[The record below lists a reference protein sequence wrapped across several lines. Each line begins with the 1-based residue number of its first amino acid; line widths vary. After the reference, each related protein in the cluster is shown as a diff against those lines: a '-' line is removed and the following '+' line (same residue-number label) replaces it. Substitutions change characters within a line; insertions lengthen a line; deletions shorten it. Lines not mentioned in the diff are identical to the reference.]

1 VNRRADLVP
10 LLHRAAA
17 LQGTRVVLGAVVVLA
32 VQLPAVTGRADQH
45 LAPLAIGYVAATGA
59 VELVR
64 RLLRRR
70 ALPVVSGMLLVDGAF
85 LAVVVAETGGS
96 ASPLLFLVHV
106 HVVAAAVLATFRSGV
121 VVAIWH
127 GLLLVAAGY
136 VTWVGDVPD
145 HPAEP
150 ELFAIAS
157 FLLVG
162 TGAVAVARLNER
174 ALRRSRW
181 AAASLVELGS
191 RLERSHRSDGIA
203 IVAAEHLVTHLGY
216 RRAAVVVA
224 GAGDRTG
231 AVADDR
237 GAVPVVVAGAASL
250 PIATSDPL
258 PVRHLDVDVDPALAT
273 LLPGACN
280 VVVTTLVADGKV
292 LGVLAVE
299 CGPDRPDLA
308 LDELDLL
315 VASGERVALALRAAE
330 LLAEVERLATCDP
343 LTGLANRRLF
353 DETLAREVARS
364 RRTGAP
370 LALAVVDI
378 DHFKAVNDGHGH
390 QVGDEVLREL
400 ATALHRVVRTEDL
413 VARFG
418 GEEFVVLATG
428 ATVDDAEVLAERL
441 RAAARSVSTLP
452 VTISVGVAELPTGGD
467 GATLVAHA
475 DAALYRAKAEG
486 RDRVVRHD
494 AVLDLSEPAL
504 TGAESGR

>member
-1 VNRRADLVP
+1 MSGRADLVP
-10 LLHRAAA
+10 LLQRATA
-17 LQGTRVVLGAVVVLA
+17 LQGTRAVLGAVVVLA
-32 VQLPAVTGRADQH
+32 VQVPGITGTSDPR
-45 LAPLAIGYVAATGA
+45 LAALAIGYVAATGA

-64 RLLRRR
+64 RILRRR
-70 ALPVVSGMLLVDGAF
+70 ALPIVSGLLLVDGVF

-121 VVAIWH
+121 VVATWH
-127 GLLLVAAGY
+127 GLLLVASGY
-136 VTWVGDVPD
+136 VGWIGGVPD
-145 HPAEP
+145 HPAAP

-191 RLERSHRSDGIA
+191 HLERSHRAVDVA
-203 IVAAEHLVTHLGY
+203 LVAAEHLATRLGY
-216 RRAAVVVA
+216 RRAAVLVA
-224 GAGDRTG
+224 GTDHRAG

-237 GAVPVVVAGAASL
+237 GAVPVVVGGDD
-250 PIATSDPL
+250 ATPQVGTAPVPL
-258 PVRHLDVDVDPALAT
+258 GHLDPDADPALAS
-273 LLPGACN
+273 LLPGACH
-280 VVVTTLVADGKV
+280 VVLVPLVADGRE

-299 CGPDRPDLA
+299 CGPGRPDLPI
-308 LDELDLL
+308 DDLDLL
-315 VASGERVALALRAAE
+315 AASGERVALALRAAG
-330 LLAEVERLATCDP
+330 LLAEVERLATSDA
-343 LTGLANRRLF
+343 LTGLANRRQF

-364 RRTGAP
+364 RRSGAP

-378 DHFKAVNDGHGH
+378 DHFKRVNDEHGH

-400 ATALHRVVRTEDL
+400 AAALRRVVRTEDL
-413 VARFG
+413 VARYG
-418 GEEFVVLATG
+418 GEEFVVLATD
-428 ATVDDAEVLAERL
+428 ATVDDAEVLGGRL
-441 RAAARSVSTLP
+441 RAAARTVATLP
-452 VTISVGVAELPTGGD
+452 VTISVGVAGLRAQGD

-486 RDRVVRHD
+486 RDRVARHD
-494 AVLDLSEPAL
+494 DVLDLRRLPA
-504 TGAESGR
+504 

>member
-1 VNRRADLVP
+1 
-10 LLHRAAA
+10 
-17 LQGTRVVLGAVVVLA
+17 
-32 VQLPAVTGRADQH
+32 
-45 LAPLAIGYVAATGA
+45 
-59 VELVR
+59 
-64 RLLRRR
+64 
-70 ALPVVSGMLLVDGAF
+70 
-85 LAVVVAETGGS
+85 
-96 ASPLLFLVHV
+96 
-106 HVVAAAVLATFRSGV
+106 
-121 VVAIWH
+121 
-127 GLLLVAAGY
+127 
-136 VTWVGDVPD
+136 
-145 HPAEP
+145 
-150 ELFAIAS
+150 
-157 FLLVG
+157 
-162 TGAVAVARLNER
+162 
-174 ALRRSRW
+174 
-181 AAASLVELGS
+181 
-191 RLERSHRSDGIA
+191 
-203 IVAAEHLVTHLGY
+203 
-216 RRAAVVVA
+216 
-224 GAGDRTG
+224 
-231 AVADDR
+231 
-237 GAVPVVVAGAASL
+237 VVAGAATV
-250 PIATSDPL
+250 PVATSDPL

-280 VVVTTLVADGKV
+280 VVITTLVADGTV

-299 CGPDRPDLA
+299 CGPDRPDLT

-428 ATVDDAEVLAERL
+428 ATVDDAEVLAGRL
-441 RAAARSVSTLP
+441 RAAARSVSILP